1 MKMCSEC
8 NVLMIEN
15 CSLEGK
21 NRMNMDA
28 TSRYSDISIE
38 IPTGEKGSFLGFDYD
53 KKKTKEVKARV
64 CPNCG
69 KVELYIDK

>member
-1 MKMCSEC
+1 MKTCSDC
-8 NVLMIEN
+8 NVLMIDN
-15 CSLEGK
+15 CSIEGRARK
-21 NRMNMDA
+21 MSDSM
-28 TSRYSDISIE
+28 YSDISID